1 MSLGET
7 LPESLPKTLAE
18 ALLKRLPK
26 TGGESPPYEGVIATE
41 S

>member
-7 LPESLPKTLAE
+7 SPETLPKTLAE
-18 ALLKRLPK
+18 ALTRSLPK
-26 TGGESPPYEGVIATE
+26 TWGEPPPYEGVIATE

>member
-1 MSLGET
+1 MRGEA
-7 LPESLPKTLAE
+7 LPESLPKALAE
-18 ALLKRLPK
+18 ALAKSLPK